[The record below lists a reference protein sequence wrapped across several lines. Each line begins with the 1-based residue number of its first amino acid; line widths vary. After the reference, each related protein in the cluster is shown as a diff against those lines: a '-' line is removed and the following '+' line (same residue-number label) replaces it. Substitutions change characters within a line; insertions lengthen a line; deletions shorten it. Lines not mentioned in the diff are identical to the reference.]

1 VKVEKHVKPI
11 SEEHR
16 SVLIRILP
24 IIVTSNIFHLYG
36 TIPKEMI
43 VEGNYLFDVGGYF

>member
-1 VKVEKHVKPI
+1 VKGERYVTPI

-24 IIVTSNIFHLYG
+24 IMVPTHLFHLYG
-36 TIPKEMI
+36 ISPKERL
-43 VEGNYLFDVGGYF
+43 VEGDYLFDVGGYF